1 MPAASAR
8 AYKQRIVADE
18 PATRRGQM
26 RVVSDRSAVLNRE
39 AKLHA
44 QTVAWR
50 RNFFLTIAVFVSV
63 GFIALGAVFINS
75 AATTCSQ
82 HTALIMQNI
91 SQETAR
97 AQALELQFAT
107 LRSSERIEKL
117 ATTDMGMV
125 AAGNEVSAIEIGTES
140 TPQTTAPA
148 QHDQTNP
155 VLTRLAQLT
164 TGEASALLVGDINL
178 ALSR

>member
-8 AYKQRIVADE
+8 AYTQRNVAE
-18 PATRRGQM
+18 PAIRRGQM
-26 RVVSDRSAVLNRE
+26 RVVSDRSAHIARE
-39 AKLHA
+39 SKLQS

-50 RNFFLTIAVFVSV
+50 RNFFLTITVLVTV
-63 GFIALGAVFINS
+63 GFIAMGAVFINS

-125 AAGNEVSAIEIGTES
+125 AAGNEVSAIEIGTQN
-140 TPQTTAPA
+140 TPQTTPPA
-148 QHDQTNP
+148 QQDQANP

>member
-8 AYKQRIVADE
+8 AYRQRTAADE
-18 PATRRGQM
+18 SVARRGQM
-26 RVVSDRSAVLNRE
+26 RVISDRSAELNCE
-39 AKLHA
+39 ARLHS

-50 RNFFLTIAVFVSV
+50 RNFFLTIAVFVSI
-63 GFIALGAVFINS
+63 GFIAMGAVFINS

-91 SQETAR
+91 SQETAQ

-125 AAGNEVSAIEIGTES
+125 AAGNKVYAIEIGEQS
-140 TPQTTAPA
+140 APRTPSPA